1 MSPPDPNPLRSLRA
15 NAVLVVDSSVW
26 VDFFN
31 NTKTATS
38 ELLEHL
44 LKKGEV
50 KLVVPD
56 LVLFEVLRGFRHEN
70 EYRQAKRLLETLTIE
85 VVGGRNL
92 MLDATQHYRSLR
104 AQGVTVRSPIDVLIA
119 SFCIDNDYAL
129 LHRDRDFNAFE
140 DLRGLRAWRH

>member
-1 MSPPDPNPLRSLRA
+1 M
-15 NAVLVVDSSVW
+15 LVVDSSVW

-31 NTKTATS
+31 NTGSAPT

-92 MLDATQHYRSLR
+92 MLDAAQHYRSLR
-104 AQGVTVRSPIDVLIA
+104 AQGFTVRSPIDVLIA